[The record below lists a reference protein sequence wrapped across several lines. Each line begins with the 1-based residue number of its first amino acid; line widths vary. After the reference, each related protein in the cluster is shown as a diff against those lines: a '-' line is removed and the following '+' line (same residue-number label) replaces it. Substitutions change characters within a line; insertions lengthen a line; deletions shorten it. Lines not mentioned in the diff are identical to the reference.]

1 MLYNRMANKIMML
14 SDSILGST
22 GFGTVTRDLGIRL
35 DKQSDM
41 NVVNVSW
48 NYHGQDLES
57 VRFKEGFNIDFPIL
71 SGSKQK
77 YAADLIESYLREHKP
92 DVFYV
97 LLDSF
102 MLMQTGYMNKDFAPA
117 KSIMYFPSDG
127 AFFPKQCENILN
139 KFDHTVAMANHGM
152 RQLKWLY
159 KNNYINLPVHKKMTH
174 IPHAVDETHY
184 YPYTPEKKA
193 KARASFN
200 IPQNAFVIGVVAR
213 NQGRKFLDRTMKA
226 FSEVVWGDDDN
237 KPINDAYLF
246 MHSDPGDNAAPT
258 DLVDLTRRYKVE
270 HRVIWSGMDFLR
282 GVSMERMKDVFNVM
296 DIHFLST
303 CYHPKTPITTASGFK
318 NIENIEIGDEV
329 LTKDGSFQKVEDT
342 VSYEI
347 DSELLN
353 VKTSYNPDVLLTPNH
368 KVYGMH
374 CNGTS
379 YQKKKL
385 KDSPKLKL
393 KEISE
398 FSEGD
403 YLAVPIVRKV
413 KDKEAILFD
422 KSYIS
427 NQFGKTD
434 TLHPNSKNLGHVPID
449 EDFMWLAGYYVAEGC
464 LSQRHG
470 KPEGIVFSC
479 STEEQEF
486 TDKVK
491 RIVKEKF
498 GLECTVK
505 DGTRHRR
512 TIRIYN
518 SSLGRKFKKL
528 FGSGA
533 HVKKVPEWMVYLPKH
548 KQEKL
553 VEGYFDGDG
562 YFNDGMY
569 KCKEAQTVSSQLAH
583 QMRMILFRLGK
594 LVSLKTQERQSTVYR
609 LRYAVDNKNSVGW
622 MDDNFVYVR
631 IASIKKEKY
640 NGLVYDLTVE
650 NNHNYCNYWLGK
662 NSGEGFGVPTVE
674 SMACGV
680 PSVITDFTSSAEL
693 IHEHGQ
699 VGETVKLL
707 GMPRIKYNSKTDF
720 DNYAEVYAPTHELNK
735 QGLTG
740 SWNVERG
747 LCDIK
752 DAAAKIRKLYYDRKL
767 LGKYAIAGREKVL
780 KHYSWN
786 NVVGPKW
793 VNFVRKVANS

>member
-127 AFFPKQCENILN
+127 AFFPKQCEKILN

-303 CYHPKTPITTASGFK
+303 
-318 NIENIEIGDEV
+318 
-329 LTKDGSFQKVEDT
+329 
-342 VSYEI
+342 
-347 DSELLN
+347 
-353 VKTSYNPDVLLTPNH
+353 
-368 KVYGMH
+368 
-374 CNGTS
+374 
-379 YQKKKL
+379 
-385 KDSPKLKL
+385 
-393 KEISE
+393 
-398 FSEGD
+398 
-403 YLAVPIVRKV
+403 
-413 KDKEAILFD
+413 
-422 KSYIS
+422 
-427 NQFGKTD
+427 
-434 TLHPNSKNLGHVPID
+434 
-449 EDFMWLAGYYVAEGC
+449 
-464 LSQRHG
+464 
-470 KPEGIVFSC
+470 
-479 STEEQEF
+479 
-486 TDKVK
+486 
-491 RIVKEKF
+491 
-498 GLECTVK
+498 
-505 DGTRHRR
+505 
-512 TIRIYN
+512 
-518 SSLGRKFKKL
+518 
-528 FGSGA
+528 
-533 HVKKVPEWMVYLPKH
+533 
-548 KQEKL
+548 
-553 VEGYFDGDG
+553 
-562 YFNDGMY
+562 
-569 KCKEAQTVSSQLAH
+569 
-583 QMRMILFRLGK
+583 
-594 LVSLKTQERQSTVYR
+594 
-609 LRYAVDNKNSVGW
+609 
-622 MDDNFVYVR
+622 
-631 IASIKKEKY
+631 
-640 NGLVYDLTVE
+640 
-650 NNHNYCNYWLGK
+650 
-662 NSGEGFGVPTVE
+662 SGEGFGVPTVE